1 MSRSLDDLDPKF
13 RPLAEQFVK
22 LCLEKIPDLVIV
34 DTLRTEA
41 EHAANVVTGTS
52 WVKRSKHQDGLAIDV
67 APASLMK
74 LKFWAPKDP
83 MWWTIAGIAVS
94 LGLRSGMDWKG
105 VGIPPVGVVRAK
117 WDPGHAEM
125 K

>member
-1 MSRSLDDLDPKF
+1 MSRSIEDLDPKF
-13 RPLAEQFVK
+13 QPIARELVR
-22 LCLEKIPDLVIV
+22 LCREKIPDIVIV

-41 EHAANVVTGTS
+41 EHKANITAGVS
-52 WVKRSKHQDGLAIDV
+52 WAKRSKHQDGLAIDL

-74 LKFWAPKDP
+74 QKNWAPKDP
-83 MWWTIAGIAVS
+83 LWWTIAGIAVS

-105 VGIPPVGVVRAK
+105 QGLPAIGTTRPK

-125 K
+125 R